1 MKINSK
7 TLLILILTALG
18 LFALVMVLVL
28 AEKLLTIWQHLQ
40 EAPVWISVLYAVV
53 IVLVATLPVWVF
65 LKLTRP
71 KAQKEPAIKVI
82 DESTLEHAISKEQQR
97 GVDTQAADAELN
109 ELRQRRTSGQFH
121 ISLFGSASTG
131 KSSLIDV
138 LMPEATVATD
148 VVKGTTMDAHR
159 YSYGQ
164 LEITDLPGFDA
175 VDQQQLEHL
184 ALEESKRAHVVVFL
198 LNADISRKEMQLFE
212 QLNQWHKPMVVALN
226 KVDVYTAEQLQVLVQ
241 AIEEKINKQYPVVMI
256 NTGGFK
262 DVTVVHADGSRE
274 TKQQSVP
281 VHIKPLIDAIEQV
294 IQKNPEAL
302 HRFRD
307 AGILMLAEQKLHQAS
322 RKFNKEVAAD
332 TIDRHTKRA
341 IVGALAS
348 VAPGSDLV
356 IQGTIGTQLVRE
368 LCQLYDVPVNQLQ
381 VDQVLKSAGGKLRTS
396 TSLVLAVA
404 GNALKAFPGVGTAAG
419 GIMHAVAYGLIF
431 NSLGKA
437 VLTSVSTQGKLDVE
451 QTKQTFEENLLGS
464 SKELAKDLAKMALT
478 ISRQKV
484 RRK

>member
-1 MKINSK
+1 MKFNSK
-7 TLLILILTALG
+7 TLLVLILAALG
-18 LFALVMVLVL
+18 LFALVLVLIL

-40 EAPVWISVLYAVV
+40 EAPLWLTVLYVVV
-53 IVLVATLPVWVF
+53 IVLVAALPVWAF

-71 KAQKEPAIKVI
+71 KETKEPAVKVI
-82 DESTLEHAISKEQQR
+82 DESTLEQAISKEQQR
-97 GVDTQAADAELN
+97 GVDTHAADVEMD
-109 ELRQRRTSGQFH
+109 ELRQRRASGKFH

-131 KSSLIDV
+131 KSSLIEV
-138 LMPEATVATD
+138 LMPDAQVATD
-148 VVKGTTMDAHR
+148 VVKGTTVDAHR
-159 YSYGQ
+159 YNYGQ

-175 VDQQQLEHL
+175 VDQQQLEQL
-184 ALEESKRAHVVVFL
+184 ALEESQRAHVVVFL
-198 LNADISRKEMQLFE
+198 LNADISRKEMLLFE

-226 KVDVYTAEQLQVLVQ
+226 KVDVYSAEQLQVLTQ
-241 AIEEKINKQYPVVMI
+241 AIEEKINKQFPVVLI

-262 DVTVVHADGSRE
+262 EVTVVHADGSQESKRQAIE
-274 TKQQSVP
+274 IN
-281 VHIKPLIDAIEQV
+281 IKPLIDAIEQV
-294 IQKNPEAL
+294 VQDNPEAL

-437 VLTSVSTQGKLDVE
+437 VLTSVSTQGKLDVA

-464 SKELAKDLAKMALT
+464 SKELAKDLAKMALS
-478 ISRQKV
+478 ISRQKAG
-484 RRK
+484 RK

>member
-1 MKINSK
+1 MKLNSK
-7 TLLILILTALG
+7 TLLVLILAALG

-40 EAPVWISVLYAVV
+40 EAPLWLTVLYVAV
-53 IVLVATLPVWVF
+53 IVLVAALPVWAF

-71 KAQKEPAIKVI
+71 KPQKEPSVKVI
-82 DESTLEHAISKEQQR
+82 DESSLEQAISKEQQR
-97 GVDTQAADAELN
+97 GVDTRAADREMS
-109 ELRQRRTSGQFH
+109 ELRQRRASGQFH

-138 LMPEATVATD
+138 LMPAAQVATD
-148 VVKGTTMDAHR
+148 VVKGTTIDAHH
-159 YSYGQ
+159 YSYGKLQ
-164 LEITDLPGFDA
+164 ITDLPGFDA
-175 VDQQQLEHL
+175 VEQQELEQL
-184 ALEESKRAHVVVFL
+184 ALEESQRAHVVVFL
-198 LNADISRKEMQLFE
+198 LNSDISRSEMMLFE

-226 KVDVYTAEQLQVLVQ
+226 KVDVYSDQQIQTLVE
-241 AIEEKINKQYPVVMI
+241 AIEEKIDKKFPVVLI

-262 DVTVVHADGSRE
+262 DVTVVHADGSRQSQ
-274 TKQQSVP
+274 QQSIP
-281 VHIKPLIDAIEQV
+281 VNVKPLIDAIEQV
-294 IQKNPEAL
+294 VQDNPEAL

-307 AGILMLAEQKLHQAS
+307 AGILMLAEQKLNQAS

-437 VLTSVSTQGKLDVE
+437 VLTSVSTQGKLDIE

-464 SKELAKDLAKMALT
+464 SKELAKDLAKMALK

-484 RRK
+484 RK